1 MSIPV
6 IAFFNNKG
14 GVGKTT
20 LVYHLAWM
28 MAEKGITVVAA
39 DLDPQANLTA
49 AFLDENELEKLF
61 PDDGAALTIYGA
73 LRPLIRGVGDV
84 DTPYVVKVA
93 DRLNLLAG
101 DLELST
107 FEDELSSVWPDC
119 LAGKERAFRVISA
132 YWRLIQAAGEQ
143 TGASVA
149 LMDLGPSLG
158 ATNRTALVGSDAVVV
173 PLSPDLY
180 SLQGLKNLGPRL
192 REWRQEWR
200 DRLERKPLGVPE
212 MPRGAMRPIGYVL
225 QQHSVRLDR
234 PVHAYEKWIERVP
247 QAYEKYVMEGQ
258 QAMGDSQLA
267 LLKHYRSLMPLAQE
281 ARKPMFLLRPADG
294 AIGSHYQA
302 AQGVYRDFEALARKI
317 LERIGMSQELW
328 SDSGILEAPLR

>member
-28 MAEKGITVVAA
+28 MSEMGLSVVAA

-49 AFLDENELEKLF
+49 VFLDEEQLEQLF
-61 PDDGAALTIYGA
+61 PEGETARTIYGA
-73 LRPLIRGVGDV
+73 LSPLIRGLGDV
-84 DTPYVVKVA
+84 AEPHVVSLT
-93 DRLNLLAG
+93 DRLSLLAG

-107 FEDELSSVWPDC
+107 FEDELSTVWPRC
-119 LAGKERAFRVISA
+119 LGGDERAFRVVSA
-132 YWRLIQAAGEQ
+132 YWRLVQRAGEK
-143 TGASVA
+143 ADAHLA
-149 LMDLGPSLG
+149 LVDLGPSLG

-192 REWRQEWR
+192 REWRREWK
-200 DRLERKPLGVPE
+200 DRLDRKPIGVPE
-212 MPRGAMRPIGYVL
+212 MPQGAMRPIGYVL

-247 QAYEKYVMEGQ
+247 EAYETFVMDGQ
-258 QAMGDSQLA
+258 TEFDDNQLA

-281 ARKPMFLLRPADG
+281 ARKPMFMLRPADG

-302 AQGVYRDFEALARKI
+302 AQGAYRDFHSLAERI
-317 LERIGMSQELW
+317 LERVQVPYSP
-328 SDSGILEAPLR
+328 AVK

>member
-28 MAEKGITVVAA
+28 MSEMGLSVVAA

-49 AFLDENELEKLF
+49 VFLDEEQLEELF
-61 PDDGAALTIYGA
+61 PEGETARTIYGA
-73 LRPLIRGVGDV
+73 LSPLIRGLGDV
-84 DTPYVVKVA
+84 ARPHVVPIN
-93 DRLNLLAG
+93 DRLSLLPG

-107 FEDELSSVWPDC
+107 FEDELSTGWPDC
-119 LAGKERAFRVISA
+119 LAGKERAFRVVSA
-132 YWRLIQAAGEQ
+132 YWRLIQSAGKLAA
-143 TGASVA
+143 ADVA
-149 LMDLGPSLG
+149 LIDLGPSLG
-158 ATNRTALVGSDAVVV
+158 ATNRTALVGADAVVV

-192 REWRQEWR
+192 REWRREWT
-200 DRLERKPLGVPE
+200 DRLARVPSE
-212 MPRGAMRPIGYVL
+212 APELPKGSMRPIGYVL

-234 PVHAYEKWIERVP
+234 PVHAYEKWIDRVP
-247 QAYEKYVMEGQ
+247 DAYRKFVLAGQAEFEQ
-258 QAMGDSQLA
+258 DQLA

-281 ARKPMFLLRPADG
+281 ARKPMFMLKPADG

-302 AQGVYRDFEALARKI
+302 AQGAYRDFRLLAERI
-317 LERIGMSQELW
+317 LERVQIPYSP
-328 SDSGILEAPLR
+328 AVK

>member
-28 MAEKGITVVAA
+28 MSEMGLSVVAA

-49 AFLDENELEKLF
+49 AFLNEDDLEDLF
-61 PDDGAALTIYGA
+61 PEGSEAKTIYGA
-73 LRPLIRGVGDV
+73 LSPLIRGLGDV
-84 DTPYVVKVA
+84 DEPHVMKVA
-93 DRLNLLAG
+93 DRLHLLAG
-101 DLELST
+101 DLELSAV
-107 FEDELSSVWPDC
+107 EDQLSKVWSDC
-119 LAGKERAFRVISA
+119 LDRQERAFRVTSS
-132 YWRLIQAAGEQ
+132 YWRLIQRAGAKADAQ
-143 TGASVA
+143 VA

-158 ATNRTALVGSDAVVV
+158 ATNRAALVGSDAVVV

-192 REWRQEWR
+192 KQWRSEWS
-200 DRLERKPLGVPE
+200 DRLERAPTGVPDLPSGE
-212 MPRGAMRPIGYVL
+212 MRPIGYVL

-234 PVHAYEKWIERVP
+234 PAHAYDKWVKRMP
-247 QAYEKYVMEGQ
+247 GAYEEYVLGGQ
-258 QAMGDSQLA
+258 TQFANNQLA

-281 ARKPMFLLRPADG
+281 ARKPMFMLRPGDG
-294 AIGSHYQA
+294 AIGAHYQA
-302 AQGVYRDFEALARKI
+302 AQAAQLDFRELA
-317 LERIGMSQELW
+317 ERILQRARVL
-328 SDSGILEAPLR
+328 P

>member
-28 MAEKGITVVAA
+28 MSEMGLSVVAA

-49 AFLDENELEKLF
+49 VFLNEDDLEDLF
-61 PDDGAALTIYGA
+61 PETGEAKTIYGA
-73 LRPLIRGVGDV
+73 LSPLIRGLGDV
-84 DTPYVVKVA
+84 DEPHVIKVA
-93 DRLNLLAG
+93 DRLHLLAG
-101 DLELST
+101 DLELSAV
-107 FEDELSSVWPDC
+107 EDQLSKVWSDC
-119 LAGKERAFRVISA
+119 LDRQERAFRVTSS
-132 YWRLIQAAGEQ
+132 YWRLIQSAGEKAAAQ
-143 TGASVA
+143 VA

-158 ATNRTALVGSDAVVV
+158 ATNRAALVGADAVVV

-192 REWRQEWR
+192 KQWRIEWK
-200 DRLERKPLGVPE
+200 DRLERAPTGVPDLPTGE
-212 MPRGAMRPIGYVL
+212 MRPIGYVL

-234 PVHAYEKWIERVP
+234 PAHAYDKWVKRMP
-247 QAYEKYVMEGQ
+247 GAYEQYVLGGQ
-258 QAMGDSQLA
+258 TGFADNQLA

-281 ARKPMFLLRPADG
+281 ARKPMFMLRPGDG
-294 AIGSHYQA
+294 AIGAHYQA
-302 AQGVYRDFEALARKI
+302 AQAAQSDFRGLAERI
-317 LERIGMSQELW
+317 LERARVQ
-328 SDSGILEAPLR
+328 A